1 MFDAPAREELPL
13 RMSGWNLPTE
23 NYNHGATRSW
33 RNHDASFLRF
43 DTIQA
48 RDGQTDGRTDGQTD
62 TLLSQRP
69 ARRNASAGKNLATNV
84 TSTWPQLQSCR
95 ISVNLGVDC
104 IVVYSTNVY
113 SKLHPHNT
121 GVRAW
126 IYCRYNAPGLQ
137 RRLPVPMWTK

>member
-1 MFDAPAREELPL
+1 MGLPDVEEIMTLAFFVL
-13 RMSGWNLPTE
+13 TQYRLVMD
-23 NYNHGATRSW
+23 R
-33 RNHDASFLRF
+33 
-43 DTIQA
+43 
-48 RDGQTDGRTDGQTD
+48 RTDGQTD

-69 ARRNASAGKNLATNV
+69 ARRYASAGKNLATNV